1 MADDIVWYAG
11 LDWGGA
17 THWVCLLNAQGG
29 THAEHRVTHGG
40 AGLAELCRW
49 LCDTTQ
55 AAPAQIAVAIETPH
69 GPVVDAL
76 LAHGVQVY
84 ALNPKQL
91 DRFRDRFTTAGAK
104 DDRRDALVLA
114 SALRT
119 DRHAFRQLAA
129 DDPRLIQLREVTH
142 MAEELKRERIRL
154 TNRLREQLWRY
165 FPQMLQLPDELH
177 DEWFLTLWLQ
187 APTPAKA
194 ARLHKETLARLL
206 KAHRIR
212 RLDADAVHTILHQP
226 ALPVAPGVTEAA
238 TTHIRSL
245 ISRIR
250 LANQQIKQVD
260 QQIDALCTALAPPQT
275 AAAGDTPSGQR
286 VEQRDGA
293 ILRSLPGLGR
303 LTLAT
308 LLAEA
313 TEPLRRRDYHALRA
327 LCGAAPV
334 TKRSGKTRL
343 VLRRLACNKRLANA
357 LYHWA
362 RTASMHDPRSRVR
375 YAELRRRGHTHGR
388 ALRTVGDRL
397 LALACT
403 LLTRQVLFDP
413 AYPARQETATA

>member
-11 LDWGGA
+11 LDWGGE

-29 THAEHRVTHGG
+29 KHAEHSVAHGG

-49 LCDTTQ
+49 LSDTTQ
-55 AAPAQIAVAIETPH
+55 VAPVQIAVAIETPH

-76 LAHGVQVY
+76 LAHGAQVY

-91 DRFRDRFTTAGAK
+91 DRFRDRFTLAGAK

-129 DDPRLIQLREVTH
+129 GDPQLIQLREVTH

-194 ARLHKETLARLL
+194 ARLHTQTLARLL

-212 RLDADAVHTILHQP
+212 RLDADAVRAILRQP
-226 ALPVAPGVTEAA
+226 ALPVAPGVIEAA

-250 LANQQIKQVD
+250 LANQQIRQVD
-260 QQIDALCTALAPPQT
+260 QRIDALCTVLAPPQT
-275 AAAGDTPSGQR
+275 AAPGDTPPGQSG
-286 VEQRDGA
+286 EQRDGA

-362 RTASMHDPRSRVR
+362 RTASLHDPRRRAR
-375 YAELRRRGHTHGR
+375 YRERRRRGHTHGR

-403 LLTRQVLFDP
+403 LLSRQVLFDP